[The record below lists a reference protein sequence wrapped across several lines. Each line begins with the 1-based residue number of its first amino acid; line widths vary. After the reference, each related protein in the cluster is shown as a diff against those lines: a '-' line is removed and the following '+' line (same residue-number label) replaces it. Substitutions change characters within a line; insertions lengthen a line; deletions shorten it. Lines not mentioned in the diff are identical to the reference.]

1 MAEESRRFQ
10 QDFHP
15 DEGSSLS
22 GLREVE
28 PLLKAST
35 AGEGDSEPFSAFE
48 SDSDGEYSAYTNYRN
63 SHDTPDGPTDG
74 ESDTLSTPE
83 PELTELEDTDWPRT
97 EQPLT
102 PEAEE
107 ERPPTE
113 EERPPTEEEE
123 RPLTPPARVPTPDE
137 DIPFQY
143 PKYRDDPDVEAHV
156 YAFQQTW
163 ESNHVSQRLT
173 AAEAERSEMAEF
185 GMTLEGP
192 GAWWHAKHLP

>member
-1 MAEESRRFQ
+1 MAEESLRLQ

-22 GLREVE
+22 SLREAE
-28 PLLKAST
+28 SLLQAL
-35 AGEGDSEPFSAFE
+35 AARECDSEPFSAFE

-113 EERPPTEEEE
+113 EERPPIEEERLLTEEEE
-123 RPLTPPARVPTPDE
+123 RPPTPPARVRAPD
-137 DIPFQY
+137 DDMSFQY
-143 PKYRDDPDVEAHV
+143 AKYRDDLDAETHV
-156 YAFQQTW
+156 YAFLQTS
-163 ESNHVSQRLT
+163 EVNHVSQCLN
-173 AAEAERSEMAEF
+173 AAEAEQ
-185 GMTLEGP
+185 
-192 GAWWHAKHLP
+192 